1 MQMNNAIRNETL
13 KIMSKYGFWTIVKN
27 YMVGVAGYIQEGNSK
42 IYCEVLFPKEY
53 PQKNAII
60 IFPKK
65 TPIKVINK
73 YKSIIESNKNIT
85 PVQIIEELKSIVK
98 ELPPPGVIFEEDL
111 DLELERISKYYKVST
126 LKDKY
131 QLKIEFP
138 SPESFYYSMELDVH
152 NYPKSFDITFS
163 KDLERIIGP
172 PDELDIIKNWDE
184 KQPLEILEIID
195 YVNKILRTMKESFTD
210 DQKISVKDLT
220 IIVDNKKLI
229 DNLNFSIPSGELVGI
244 YSEKSSIIKL
254 LFEAFVG
261 KEDYIGNINIFNKSM
276 SDKSIK
282 IVLLDFSDPNI
293 LELFN
298 TQPNFTVKKAGEHV
312 KSIELQSEHLNKIFS
327 IAQLDTLKKTKLKD
341 LNTSEMRRLLLSLS
355 VLLLP
360 DLILIYKPE
369 YNLNDTEQKRIWR
382 IIKEL
387 NEAYFITMLIYSET
401 QYIKNS
407 NFILIIDNNGKLL
420 DYGTH
425 DRLLSLLPTDEILI
439 LQLNQFTRND
449 LEIIRSINGIK
460 FIAEERRGE
469 KYRIFVKTPSTNIIK
484 ELFNKLGNKIFNL
497 SKDVPSLIDVIYYL
511 RYTKKYA
518 KKNS

>member
-73 YKSIIESNKNIT
+73 YKSIIESNKNMT

-282 IVLLDFSDPNI
+282 IVLL
-293 LELFN
+293 
-298 TQPNFTVKKAGEHV
+298 
-312 KSIELQSEHLNKIFS
+312 LNKIFS